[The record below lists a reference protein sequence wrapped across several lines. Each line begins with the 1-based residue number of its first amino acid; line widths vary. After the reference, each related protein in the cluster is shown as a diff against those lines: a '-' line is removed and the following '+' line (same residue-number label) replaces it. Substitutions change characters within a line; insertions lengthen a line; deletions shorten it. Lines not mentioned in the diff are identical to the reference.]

1 MHHEGDPTMI
11 LAPGLDEQQDDIQ
24 ALLGSGLGWLK
35 ASRFRLLTITDP
47 AAARRWL
54 GELATK
60 GLVASVAQVID
71 RALRPQQ
78 LCAVAF
84 SHAGLDRLGVT
95 PAEDFPFPTA
105 FRSGQG
111 SSLRQS
117 LLRDPP
123 RDEWQWSDCSEVAG
137 VAAAHI
143 LLGHWWPDGAELS
156 LPALTGVATVREVN
170 GCPRFFNRGFLEE
183 PFGFRDGLSQPLILG
198 LRPDDGSAAPGPA
211 PSTLRPEARDHVI
224 AAGEFIL
231 GYRNEYNELS
241 YCPDVQGWS
250 PPPRGPAAC
259 SRFALNGSYL
269 AVREIEQHVEAYR
282 AFDRGR
288 AQVAGCPAGAS
299 AGELMMGRRRD
310 GRPLTSPAEPPPGP
324 VDTKNDFRYRV
335 EDAQGFI
342 TPPGSHV
349 RRSNPRDTLGHDVA
363 SGIRSAKL
371 HRLLRRGRPF
381 RRDDQSVGM
390 FFIACNT
397 DLERQFE
404 FVLQRWIHNPGF
416 AGLEQQDDP
425 LVGEYGARA
434 RRNLS
439 LPGLPAGQCL
449 SLASLTTTVGGG
461 YFFLPGLRAFKFI
474 AQVRAE
480 PAR

>member
-1 MHHEGDPTMI
+1 MS

-24 ALLGSGLGWLK
+24 ALMGSGFGWLK

-54 GELATK
+54 GLLATR

-71 RALRPQQ
+71 RTSRPQQ
-78 LCAVAF
+78 ICAVAF
-84 SHAGLDRLGVT
+84 SHAGLARLGVT
-95 PAEDFPFPTA
+95 AAEDSPFPTA
-105 FRSGQG
+105 FTSGQG
-111 SSLRQS
+111 SALRQS

-143 LLGHWWPDGAELS
+143 LLGHWWPDGAEPA
-156 LPALTGVATVREVN
+156 LPPLTGVAPVREVN
-170 GCPRFFNRGFLEE
+170 GCPKFFEKGSLKE
-183 PFGFRDGLSQPLILG
+183 PFGFRDGLSQPIILG
-198 LRPDDGSAAPGPA
+198 LRPDDGGATPTPTSTRVPA
-211 PSTLRPEARDHVI
+211 PSTLRPESRDHVI
-224 AAGEFIL
+224 APGEFIL

-241 YCPDVQGWS
+241 YCPDVKRWGDTPAGQ
-250 PPPRGPAAC
+250 PPG

-269 AVREIEQHVEAYR
+269 AVREIDQNVKAYR
-282 AFDRGR
+282 ALDGDC
-288 AQVAGCPAGAS
+288 APVPGCPAGAS

-310 GRPLTSPAEPPPGP
+310 GGPLSWPAERTPTRA
-324 VDTKNDFRYRV
+324 DINEENEFRYRV
-335 EDAQGFI
+335 DDGQGFV

-349 RRSNPRDTLGHDVA
+349 RRSNPRDTLGHDVG

-381 RRDDQSVGM
+381 RRADDSVGM

-404 FVLQRWIHNPGF
+404 FVLQRWIHNPRFG
-416 AGLEQQDDP
+416 GLERQDDP
-425 LVGEYGARA
+425 LVGVYRA
-434 RRNLS
+434 RRLRQLS

-461 YFFLPGLRAFKFI
+461 YFFLPGLRALKFI
-474 AQVRAE
+474 ARIGVE
-480 PAR
+480 PLR

>member
-310 GRPLTSPAEPPPGP
+310 GRPLTSRPRRHQERLPLSGRGCAGLHHAARLTRAAQQPARHAGSRRRVRHPLRQAAPAAAPGP
-324 VDTKNDFRYRV
+324 TVPTRRPI
-335 EDAQGFI
+335 GR
-342 TPPGSHV
+342 HV
-349 RRSNPRDTLGHDVA
+349 
-363 SGIRSAKL
+363 L
-371 HRLLRRGRPF
+371 HRLQYRP
-381 RRDDQSVGM
+381 
-390 FFIACNT
+390 
-397 DLERQFE
+397 
-404 FVLQRWIHNPGF
+404 
-416 AGLEQQDDP
+416 
-425 LVGEYGARA
+425 RA
-434 RRNLS
+434 AVR
-439 LPGLPAGQCL
+439 
-449 SLASLTTTVGGG
+449 
-461 YFFLPGLRAFKFI
+461 
-474 AQVRAE
+474 VRA
-480 PAR
+480 PALDP